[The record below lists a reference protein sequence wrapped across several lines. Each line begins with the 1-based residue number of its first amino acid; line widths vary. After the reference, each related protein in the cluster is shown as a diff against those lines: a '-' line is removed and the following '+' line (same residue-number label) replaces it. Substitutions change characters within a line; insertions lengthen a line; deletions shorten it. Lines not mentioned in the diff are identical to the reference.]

1 MVQQKKTDFN
11 TKVTEIENKIPDAC
25 GLVSNATRN
34 TEITEFEGKIFD
46 TMERLQSLITTKN
59 YRSSK

>member
-1 MVQQKKTDFN
+1 MVQQKKPDFN
-11 TKVTEIENKIPDAC
+11 TKVTEIENKIPDAS

-34 TEITEFEGKIFD
+34 TEITETEGKIFD